1 VTSIL
6 VCNNISKKFG
16 KSVAVSD
23 VSIQM
28 NKGEIISILGPS
40 GCGKTTLLRM
50 IAGLENPDNGTI
62 SIEGREVYNKVIN
75 IPSENRNLG
84 MVFQEYALFPH
95 LTVRENLEFG
105 VDQKPKTEKEKK
117 VYKIAE
123 LTQLINFMDRYPHE
137 LSGGQQQ
144 RTALARTLATEPDL
158 LLMDEPFSNLDA
170 SLRQS
175 VRSHVE
181 QIIRDSGTSTIFV
194 THDKEEAYSI
204 SDRVAIMSDGLIHQ
218 IAPPDQIYFWPM
230 TKKVAELGGTCDFIS
245 GKIDDSVAQTSAGPL
260 PLRVT
265 SHYPNGTD
273 VTVVIR
279 PNDLKM
285 TPSPTGDHTVIRKE
299 FRGDDTIFWVETPK
313 NEILRCKHKTHTTL
327 FTGLKVTLTPEK
339 YAKFNT
345 FTE

>member
-1 VTSIL
+1 MTSTL
-6 VCNNISKKFG
+6 VCKNISKQFG

-62 SIEGREVYNKVIN
+62 SIEGREVYNKSIN
-75 IPSENRNLG
+75 IPSEKRNLG

-117 VYKIAE
+117 VYKIAD

-260 PLRVT
+260 PLRIT
-265 SHYPNGTD
+265 NHYPNGTD

-285 TPSPTGDHTVIRKE
+285 TPSPTGDHNVIRKE